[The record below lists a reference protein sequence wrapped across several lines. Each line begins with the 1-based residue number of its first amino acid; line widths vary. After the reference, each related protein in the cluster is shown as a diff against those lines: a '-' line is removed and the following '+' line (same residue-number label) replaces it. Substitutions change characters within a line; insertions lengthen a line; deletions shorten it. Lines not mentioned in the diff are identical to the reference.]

1 MLTIS
6 LKAARINKG
15 LSQKEAAKLLKV
27 SNKTLSGWENKKS
40 LPNSKYIDPICELYG
55 VNYND
60 LSFLPDNPL

>member
-15 LSQKEAAKLLKV
+15 LSQKEAAKRLKV
-27 SNKTLSGWENKKS
+27 SNKTLSSWENKKS
-40 LPNSKYIDPICELYG
+40 LPNSKYIDPICDLYE

-60 LSFLPDNPL
+60 LSFLSKEPL